1 VNQIPGWSG
10 NGKRRKSTAT
20 GPQSCK
26 MESFGA
32 SDLPIQ
38 PKRSGF
44 FTDDFITQAPTLVR
58 RGASHAVIPVTHH
71 FAVTENANQAVSRV
85 LTASEKGHAPNQGSV
100 GLYQRLMKVANFVRG
115 YRDSAGVK
123 TAACTGLDDDCAA
136 SVDTGALALVRS
148 SRSRPLRFAT

>member
-1 VNQIPGWSG
+1 MVRTTGLVW
-10 NGKRRKSTAT
+10 KRY
-20 GPQSCK
+20 
-26 MESFGA
+26 
-32 SDLPIQ
+32 
-38 PKRSGF
+38 RSEAEHHG
-44 FTDDFITQAPTLVR
+44 DGDHDWRCFITQAPTLVR

-136 SVDTGALALVRS
+136 SGDTGALAPVRS